1 MATFSRKIP
10 YDFHIHTVWSH
21 CADRE
26 NTLENI
32 IETAQWLGLKT
43 IAFTDHYFQDPYQS
57 WVLYENCNHV
67 MIAEIRESLSKIDT
81 GDLNILVGCEAD
93 CIGVGKFTIDES
105 RAKELDLVT
114 LSTSHFHNMKENID
128 QYTDQQKSKMI
139 IDRTLPALELPWVHI
154 LPHPFWI
161 PLHGFGTHEF
171 FIDMIEDK
179 IIQEMGELAIKNQ
192 IAMEINLNS
201 LSYEDYQRPMRRVV
215 EIWREMGVMFSRGS
229 DAHAL
234 DTMDRDNIEDD
245 VLVSF
250 DLTAENFITPDWFK
264 K

>member
-43 IAFTDHYFQDPYQS
+43 IAFTDHYFQDQYQS

-67 MIAEIRESLSKIDT
+67 MIAEIRESL
-81 GDLNILVGCEAD
+81 
-93 CIGVGKFTIDES
+93 
-105 RAKELDLVT
+105 KELDLVN
-114 LSTSHFHNMKENID
+114 LSTSHFHNMKENSN
-128 QYTDQQKSKMI
+128 QYSDQQKSKMI

-154 LPHPFWI
+154 LPHPFWV
-161 PLHGFGTHEF
+161 PTHGFGTHEF

-179 IIQEMGELAIKNQ
+179 IIQEMGELAIKNK

-250 DLTAENFITPDWFK
+250 DLCAENFITPDWFK